1 MFVRHP
7 CCRVLV
13 VSNVNA
19 DGHDETRLSNGRA
32 KSLRGSRPAAL
43 RSTNPRPGSMSYGLK
58 HGGEW
63 ISLPMGSG
71 ESFLPPALGFCI
83 NPNHAWK
90 FDTVEEALDRS
101 TLVFNCWG
109 YHTDVRAITLTANVT
124 KSKRQKCL

>member
-7 CCRVLV
+7 CCRILV

-19 DGHDETRLSNGRA
+19 DGHDETGLPNGRA
-32 KSLRGSRPAAL
+32 KSLCS
-43 RSTNPRPGSMSYGLK
+43 SQPGPIIYGLQRNS
-58 HGGEW
+58 EW
-63 ISLPMGSG
+63 IALPMGPGS
-71 ESFLPPALGFCI
+71 SFIPPALGFCI

-109 YHTDVRAITLTANVT
+109 YHTEVQAITLTANVT